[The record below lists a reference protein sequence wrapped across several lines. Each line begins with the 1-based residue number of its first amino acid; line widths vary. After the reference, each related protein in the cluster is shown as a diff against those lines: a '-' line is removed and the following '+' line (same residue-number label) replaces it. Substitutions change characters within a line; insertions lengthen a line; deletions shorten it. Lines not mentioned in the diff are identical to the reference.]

1 MIAAVLLFAIALALS
16 AFFSGSE
23 TGFYRVTRARLVIAA
38 LGGDWISKALLWTAS
53 NPSLFVATALVGN
66 NVANYLCSAAIVM
79 GVVAWLPGSAT
90 AEFIAPILLAPLI
103 FVYGELLPKSLFFRA
118 PNRLLRRCAPALIVA
133 GVIFAPVI
141 VVLWMFSRLIE
152 LVGRQSPPQI
162 RMVLARRELGQL
174 LDESQ
179 AVGLI
184 QPTQQSIA
192 QSALSLGG
200 QPVKTFMSLAAR
212 YPKASESMSPAEAL
226 ALAQRHN
233 RMLLPV
239 ESADGKRTIVGYIR
253 TSDCLFADAGKLP
266 VQSLLAVSESDTY
279 LATLA
284 RMVATDQPMARV
296 MNLKGQTTG
305 FITLRGL
312 QQALLAD

>member
-1 MIAAVLLFAIALALS
+1 MIVALLLFALGLSLS
-16 AFFSGSE
+16 AFFSGCE

-66 NVANYLCSAAIVM
+66 NFANYVCSAAIVM
-79 GVVAWLPGSAT
+79 GASSWLPGSVA
-90 AEFIAPILLAPLI
+90 AEFVAPILFAPVI

-118 PNRLLRRCAPALIVA
+118 PNRLLRRFAPGLIVA

-141 VVLWMFSRLIE
+141 FVLWLFSRVIE
-152 LVGRQSPPQI
+152 LIGRQSPPEI

-174 LDESQ
+174 LDESE

-200 QPVKTFMSLAAR
+200 QPVRSFMSLATR
-212 YPKASESMSPAEAL
+212 YPKANEAMSPAEAL
-226 ALAQRHN
+226 GLAQRHS

-239 ESADGKRTIVGYIR
+239 ESADGKRTIVGYVR

-266 VQSLLAVSESDTY
+266 VQPLLAVSENDTY

-284 RMVATDQPMARV
+284 RMVAAVEPMARV